1 MKILDIVGI
10 SAVMYLPALAS
21 TQFITRFLKL
31 KQKKQPRKIWK
42 FELPTKQEMFYA
54 FLAVVGLILY
64 MIKAKLLD

>member
-10 SAVMYLPALAS
+10 SAVMYLPALAC

-42 FELPTKQEMFYA
+42 FALPTKQEMFYA

-64 MIKAKLLD
+64 MFKAKLFD